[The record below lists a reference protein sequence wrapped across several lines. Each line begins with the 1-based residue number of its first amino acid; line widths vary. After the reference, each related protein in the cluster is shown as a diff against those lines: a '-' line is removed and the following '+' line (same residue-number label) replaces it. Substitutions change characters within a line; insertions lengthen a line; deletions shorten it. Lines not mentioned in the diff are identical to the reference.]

1 MVVNVALKEGDVVIP
16 LREAEAATC
25 GGKAAGLGAM
35 LRAGLPVPDGFV
47 VPFAV
52 HRVVVR
58 ERARHDPLRGG
69 PATTPESSRDRPLP
83 RALLDAVGVAL
94 GRLGAPAV
102 AVRSSATGED
112 SPQASAAGQYET
124 TLAVHGLPAVAGAI
138 GTCWA
143 SLLSPRA
150 TAYRSGTGPAELS
163 GEEPAMAVL
172 VQRHLD
178 ADVSGVMFTPT
189 GVEGATAIES
199 AWGLGAGVVAGTVT
213 PDTFRVG
220 ADGTVTGT
228 VADKRTRLDRIG
240 TQLLTRGVPAGDRR
254 RASLDEPLARELAA
268 LGGKVAETLGS
279 PQDIEWAVAD
289 GGVWLLQA
297 RPITV
302 APPPI
307 GTASSPRPGSVLT
320 GIPGSAGV
328 ATGTAR
334 TVRGPDDFSRVRPG
348 DILVCPFTD
357 PAWTPLLRLAGG
369 VVTETGGALSHA
381 AIVAR
386 EFGIPAV
393 LGLPGALTS
402 IPDGAAVTVDGTA
415 GAVTAS

>member
-1 MVVNVALKEGDVVIP
+1 MLIP
-16 LREAEAATC
+16 LRDAEAATC

-52 HRVVVR
+52 YLAVAHELAQR
-58 ERARHDPLRGG
+58 DPLRGG
-69 PATTPESSRDRPLP
+69 LAFTAELLRDRSLP
-83 RALLDAVGVAL
+83 RPLLEALGLAL

-112 SPQASAAGQYET
+112 SRQASAAGQYET
-124 TLAVHGLPAVAGAI
+124 TLAVHGLPAVADAVC
-138 GTCWA
+138 TCWA

-150 TAYRSGTGPAELS
+150 TAYRSRTGPADFC
-163 GEEPAMAVL
+163 GEELAMAVI

-189 GVEGATAIES
+189 SSDGATAIDA
-199 AWGLGAGVVAGTVT
+199 AWGLGPGVVAGTVT
-213 PDTFRVG
+213 PDTYRVA
-220 ADGTVTGT
+220 ADGTVTST
-228 VADKRTRLDRIG
+228 VADKRTRLNRIG
-240 TQLLTRGVPAGDRR
+240 THLLTRDVPAEDRR
-254 RASLDEPLARELAA
+254 RTTLDEGIVRELAA
-268 LGGKVAETLGS
+268 LGAQVVETLRG

-289 GGVWLLQA
+289 GRVWLLQA

-302 APPPI
+302 APPPM
-307 GTASSPRPGSVLT
+307 GPATSPRSGPVLLT
-320 GIPGSAGV
+320 GIPGSTGT
-328 ATGTAR
+328 ATGAAR
-334 TVRGPDDFSRVRPG
+334 TVRGPDDFARVRPG

-386 EFGIPAV
+386 EHGIPAV
-393 LGLPGALTS
+393 LGLAGALTS
-402 IPDGAAVTVDGTA
+402 IPDGATVTVDGTT
-415 GAVTAS
+415 GAVTTR

>member
-1 MVVNVALKEGDVVIP
+1 MLIP

-52 HRVVVR
+52 YLAVVQ
-58 ERARHDPLRGG
+58 EFAQHGPLRGG
-69 PATTPESSRDRPLP
+69 PAVTAETEMLRDRPLP
-83 RALLDAVGVAL
+83 RPLLDALGLAL
-94 GRLGAPAV
+94 DRLGAPAV

-112 SPQASAAGQYET
+112 SRQASAAGQYET
-124 TLAVHGLPAVAGAI
+124 ALAVHGLLAVADAVCA
-138 GTCWA
+138 CWA

-150 TAYRSGTGPAELS
+150 TAYRSRTGPADFASEDL
-163 GEEPAMAVL
+163 AMAVI
-172 VQRHLD
+172 VQRHID
-178 ADVSGVMFTPT
+178 ADMSGVMFTPT
-189 GVEGATAIES
+189 SSDGATAIES
-199 AWGLGAGVVAGTVT
+199 AWGLGPGVVAGTVT
-213 PDTFRVG
+213 PDNYRVET
-220 ADGTVTGT
+220 DGTVTST

-240 TQLLTRGVPAGDRR
+240 THLLTRGVPAEDRR
-254 RASLDEPLARELAA
+254 RTTLAERSARELAA
-268 LGGKVAETLGS
+268 LGEKVVETLGG

-289 GGVWLLQA
+289 GKVWLLQA

-302 APPPI
+302 APPHVGP
-307 GTASSPRPGSVLT
+307 ASSPRTGSVVLT
-320 GIPGSAGV
+320 GTPGSTGT

-334 TVRGPDDFSRVRPG
+334 TVRGPDDFARVRPG

-386 EFGIPAV
+386 EHGIPAA

-402 IPDGAAVTVDGTA
+402 IPDGTSVTVDGTA
-415 GAVTAS
+415 GTVTIS